1 MLACFLSCLGAVLSC
16 CHQTKHLKEESSF
29 KIQPF
34 HEVRIAQ
41 ASITAA
47 LKANARKFCV
57 SASLNPAS
65 VVAVPPPG
73 IKHGFLLYFDAQD
86 ANLMSDNEE
95 QSEAEP
101 KKMTTCIP
109 ASSNSWSSATRQS
122 LLLDAEVAISLIFF
136 SFAVSLVRSLLV
148 VRVKANMVGLP
159 ETNDILSDAWNYK
172 GRPAVRSRTGG
183 WSGAAMILGMYP
195 NLNLWPLAVSVNLLQ
210 LNERLTTLGIAVNL
224 VTYLTGTMHLGNAA
238 SANTVTNFMGTS
250 FMLCLLGGFVADT
263 FLGRY
268 LTIAIFAAVQAS
280 VSTTATSISK
290 PLSSSATGL
299 STVFDGIDMQG
310 VSILTIS
317 TAVPG
322 LRPPACTDLASGG
335 CVKASGAQLGVLY
348 LALYLTA
355 LGTGGLKSSVSGF
368 GSDQF
373 DETDHGEKA
382 QMMKFFNWFFFF
394 ISLGS
399 LLAVTVLVYIQD
411 NLGREWGYGLCATA
425 IALGLVVFLSGTWRY
440 RFKKLVGSPLTQIAV
455 VVAAAWRKRG
465 LELPSDPSLLHDIDE
480 RQAATDAEKGS
491 KRSNAKQRVPHT
503 KQFRYALNSSLLSCC
518 RHLVPTFPLIMVSYD

>member
-29 KIQPF
+29 KVQPF

-47 LKANARKFCV
+47 LKANARKICV

-101 KKMTTCIP
+101 TKLRIG
-109 ASSNSWSSATRQS
+109 
-122 LLLDAEVAISLIFF
+122 DAGIVGHEQRNK
-136 SFAVSLVRSLLV
+136 AVSAFGRRGGYQPHILLFRRSLLV

-195 NLNLWPLAVSVNLLQ
+195 NLNLWPLAVSVNLLL

-250 FMLCLLGGFVADT
+250 FMLCLLGGFVADS

-268 LTIAIFAAVQAS
+268 LTIVIFAAVQAS